1 MARRFLTLA
10 LGLGVTA
17 VLAGCVAYR
26 PESLPTKPNLKASV
40 AGLTLP
46 AGRWVPLPGMTPHR
60 IDPRVGLDPTA
71 IAILAV
77 LNDPALQAVRAQ
89 RGVAAAQLFAAGLL
103 PDPVLSLGRRR
114 PVGGGSTVQSGS
126 SLGLGGA
133 LVPLVTRGDR
143 MRAARAHVREVDLGL
158 LWKGWQVAQR
168 ARWLAAEIAAE
179 RQLHKAEMSAWKLV
193 GGWRTVL
200 RHSGAEGDASAAE
213 LVQAQA
219 LVTGLVS
226 DIGTTERKLNNVGQN
241 LRALLGLS
249 PQAGLTLRSAAAPD
263 ISTAA
268 VRRALKNLPNRRP
281 DLLALAA
288 GFRSKDQSLRA
299 AIAAQFP
306 AITVNF
312 LRESDVEGVTSLGF
326 GLSLQLP
333 FFNGNR
339 GAIRKAEASRVALK
353 AHYQAR
359 LDQAMSEVA
368 RLERDHGVLRREVT
382 RLQTRQEAL
391 SRYGSRLQRLVFT
404 GAASRLEALRLVI
417 QLYRVRQQEIEAQ
430 LALRKTAIAL
440 ETVLGVPPEWLNRSQ
455 KVSRS

>member
-1 MARRFLTLA
+1 MAKRFLTLV

-17 VLAGCVAYR
+17 VVAGCVAYR
-26 PESLPTKPNLKASV
+26 PESLPTAPNLKTSV

-46 AGRWVPLPGMTPHR
+46 AKYWVPLPGIEPHR

-77 LNDPALQAVRAQ
+77 LNDPALQAARAQ

-114 PVGGGSTVQSGS
+114 PVGGDNTVQSGS
-126 SLGLGGA
+126 SLGLGEV

-143 MRAARAHVREVDLGL
+143 MRAARTHVREVDLGL

-179 RQLHKAEMSAWKLV
+179 RQLHKTEMAAWKLV

-213 LVQAQA
+213 RVRVQA

-226 DIGTTERKLNNVGQN
+226 DLGTTARKLNDAEQK

-249 PQAGLTLRSAAAPD
+249 PHAGLTLRPAAAPD
-263 ISTAA
+263 ISAAA
-268 VRRALKNLPNRRP
+268 VARALKDLPRRRP

-326 GLSLQLP
+326 GLSLRLP

-339 GAIRKAEASRVALK
+339 GAIRKAEASRAALQ
-353 AHYQAR
+353 ASYQAR
-359 LDQAMSEVA
+359 MDQAVSEVV
-368 RLERDHGVLRREVT
+368 RLERDHRVLEREVT
-382 RLQTRQEAL
+382 RLQARQKVPE
-391 SRYGSRLQRLVFT
+391 SYWPRLQRLASSGF
-404 GAASRLEALRLVI
+404 ASRLEAMQLAI
-417 QLYRVRQQEIEAQ
+417 GLYRIRRQEIEVQ
-430 LALRKTAIAL
+430 LALHKTAIAL
-440 ETVLGVPPEWLNRSQ
+440 ETVLGVPPEWLNGSQ
-455 KVSRS
+455 RVSRS